1 MPSLPL
7 PALIFDFDGT
17 LIESAP
23 ELASCLN
30 AMLAED
36 DRGPLTQA
44 QVEDMIGNGVAKLVE
59 RGLRASG
66 GVPGNLD
73 EYVKRFMAIYDAAP
87 ITDTPVYEGVAETLE
102 RLGADGHMMAI
113 CTNKPYAPTIKIL
126 EGIGMTHHFS
136 VVAGGD
142 SFPVRK
148 PDPGHLEGVLDL
160 LGIGRD
166 QAISQGAV
174 MHVGPYINLV
184 SPNDPKCKDNFYS
197 SNDIYGQSQYWWQK
211 YELDEAAAEA
221 RDPAGGVMASAVDMA
236 HFAKTLLDSY
246 HGQSGILSP
255 QGIRDLWKSTQDL
268 GCGTSCPWQRYYA
281 VGFFTDTASGPVN
294 EVEHGGVRAGFSSVF
309 VIRPEK
315 KLAISILANG
325 NVTSLV
331 ALDQLAKTI
340 LNGF

>member
-1 MPSLPL
+1 MPNLPL

-166 QAISQGAV
+166 QAIMIGD
-174 MHVGPYINLV
+174 
-184 SPNDPKCKDNFYS
+184 SPNDIGCAVAAGVRSIAVTYGYS
-197 SNDIYGQSQYWWQK
+197 RIPHA
-211 YELDEAAAEA
+211 ELGADRLIDRFEALPAAIA
-221 RDPAGGVMASAVDMA
+221 
-236 HFAKTLLDSY
+236 
-246 HGQSGILSP
+246 
-255 QGIRDLWKSTQDL
+255 DL
-268 GCGTSCPWQRYYA
+268 G
-281 VGFFTDTASGPVN
+281 
-294 EVEHGGVRAGFSSVF
+294 
-309 VIRPEK
+309 
-315 KLAISILANG
+315 
-325 NVTSLV
+325 
-331 ALDQLAKTI
+331 
-340 LNGF
+340 